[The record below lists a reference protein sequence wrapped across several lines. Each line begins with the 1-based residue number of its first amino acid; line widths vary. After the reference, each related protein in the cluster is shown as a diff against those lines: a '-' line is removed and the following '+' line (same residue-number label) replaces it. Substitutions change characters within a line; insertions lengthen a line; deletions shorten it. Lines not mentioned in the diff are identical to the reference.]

1 MSQNFPMLTMGQRL
15 KALRKSRRLTQVQ
28 VSELV
33 GMSQNGWS
41 DLERD
46 KRSDMSGQTL
56 EAICRLLVT
65 TPRYVLHGTD
75 GVVDHESLLQEAE
88 LSAIF
93 RELPP
98 SAQSAL
104 LNSAR
109 LLREAMP
116 ATSPAQPIIGAV
128 KPGTVNQK

>member
-1 MSQNFPMLTMGQRL
+1 MLTMGQRL

-46 KRSDMSGQTL
+46 KRADMSGVIL
-56 EAICRLLVT
+56 ESICRQLVT
-65 TPRYVLHGTD
+65 TPRYVLYGTD
-75 GVVDHESLLQEAE
+75 GETSHESMMQEAE

-98 SAQSAL
+98 SAQVAL

-116 ATSPAQPIIGAV
+116 ATSPVQPFIGAI
-128 KPGTVNQK
+128 KPGAITKK